1 MFIIL
6 FPGVLWPGALLRI
19 NRGYQSITIHRM
31 SSVLNLG
38 GLNFQAGNPV
48 RREITQ
54 LRNEISELKKAFALL
69 KETTST
75 APGGTG
81 PAGPPG
87 PPGPMGPAGADGA
100 AGTAGPPGPT
110 GPPGP
115 LSYIAMPS
123 GMMPPVAAPAS
134 S

>member
-1 MFIIL
+1 
-6 FPGVLWPGALLRI
+6 
-19 NRGYQSITIHRM
+19 M

-54 LRNEISELKKAFALL
+54 LRNEINDLKKAFALL

-75 APGGTG
+75 TSVV
-81 PAGPPG
+81 AGPPG
-87 PPGPMGPAGADGA
+87 PPGPAGPAGADGA

-123 GMMPPVAAPAS
+123 GMMPPMAAPAS

>member
-1 MFIIL
+1 
-6 FPGVLWPGALLRI
+6 
-19 NRGYQSITIHRM
+19 M

-38 GLNFQAGNPV
+38 GLNFQAGNPL

-54 LRNEISELKKAFALL
+54 IRNEISELKKAFALL
-69 KETTST
+69 EETTAT

-87 PPGPMGPAGADGA
+87 PPGPAGPAGADGA

-123 GMMPPVAAPAS
+123 GMMPPMPAPAS

>member
-1 MFIIL
+1 M
-6 FPGVLWPGALLRI
+6 PEWLLRI
-19 NRGYQSITIHRM
+19 NGMYQSIYIHRM

-54 LRNEISELKKAFALL
+54 LRNEINELKKAFALL

-81 PAGPPG
+81 PAGPAG
-87 PPGPMGPAGADGA
+87 PPGPAGAAGPAGADGA
-100 AGTAGPPGPT
+100 AGPPGPT

-115 LSYIAMPS
+115 LSYIAMPA
-123 GMMPPVAAPAS
+123 GMMPPAAVATS